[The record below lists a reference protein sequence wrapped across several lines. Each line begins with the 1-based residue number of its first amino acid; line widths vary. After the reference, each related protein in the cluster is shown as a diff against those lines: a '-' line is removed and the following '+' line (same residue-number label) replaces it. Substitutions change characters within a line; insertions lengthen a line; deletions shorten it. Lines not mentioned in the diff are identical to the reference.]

1 MPDAF
6 AAQER
11 VIGDGHRNLQLPAKR
26 LAVSS
31 LHYTYTAG
39 DCLDPFFGWCA
50 LMANHK

>member
-11 VIGDGHRNLQLPAKR
+11 VIGDRHRNLQLPAKR

-39 DCLDPFFGWCA
+39 LFRVLAGA
-50 LMANHK
+50 TYV